1 MRFKTRKAIWEDYTD
16 YKSQLTSVLTFFLS
30 SHHRQFSIV
39 IFLYCPELSREEQF
53 HGLLAE
59 AVIKFNWEGV
69 VVLEKLTQ
77 SVFTIAVSRVLSAFK
92 TSLFWICCLSCSNL
106 AFNGWLNKQDSFR
119 SHRKKTKNRR
129 HTHTRFIFHC
139 AASRNERRF
148 KQIGNDHE
156 KTARSFL
163 LLLLLFF
170 FNLNAACCAN
180 GDTLGMTLPATTG
193 ITPMRE
199 SPGSQAC
206 LSLRSTLLH
215 RSKIR
220 EI

>member
-1 MRFKTRKAIWEDYTD
+1 MRFKTKKAIWEDYTD

-39 IFLYCPELSREEQF
+39 IFFYCPELSREEQF

-59 AVIKFNWEGV
+59 AVINFNWEG

-106 AFNGWLNKQDSFR
+106 VLNLNTLMSGWIHKQDSFR
-119 SHRKKTKNRR
+119 SNRKKTKNGR

-163 LLLLLFF
+163 LLLFF
-170 FNLNAACCAN
+170 F
-180 GDTLGMTLPATTG
+180 
-193 ITPMRE
+193 
-199 SPGSQAC
+199 
-206 LSLRSTLLH
+206 
-215 RSKIR
+215 
-220 EI
+220 